1 MPKGIYDRSKARKK
15 VESNGS
21 EFVIP
26 DQVGDDDDEL
36 VGPGVVTKE
45 DEDIVNELEQ
55 DASINKHE
63 GSKYLRNVYSVRSD
77 LFVEVDIYEILEAFK
92 VTCPAVQ
99 HACKKLLASG
109 QRGKGSVLEDLI
121 GAKTAI
127 ERAIELERRRERR
140 RNGKS

>member
-1 MPKGIYDRSKARKK
+1 MPRGTYDRKK
-15 VESNGS
+15 KKEEVTGAG
-21 EFVIP
+21 FVIP
-26 DQVGDDDDEL
+26 EQNGDDDD
-36 VGPGVVTKE
+36 
-45 DEDIVNELEQ
+45 IVNDLEY

-77 LFVEVDIYEILEAFK
+77 LFVEVDIYEVLEAFK

-109 QRGKGSVLEDLI
+109 QRGKGSVLDDLV
-121 GAKTAI
+121 GAKAAI
-127 ERAIELERRRERR
+127 DRAVELERRRERR